1 MAVSKTSVAILA
13 GGQSR
18 RMGQGKAFL
27 PVGDRPVIQRVLW
40 SIADLSDDLLIVTN
54 TPDEYRHL
62 GQRMVSDV
70 YPGKGALG
78 GIYTAIDAARHPHC
92 LVVACDMPFLNTDLL
107 SYLMTLSPD
116 FDVVIPL
123 IEDFPETMHAIYGKA
138 CLEPIERRL
147 FADQLKI
154 ISFFDD
160 VRVHYVPRD
169 EVERYD
175 PTFRSFLNM
184 NTPEDWQ
191 KLQRLAAQE

>member
-1 MAVSKTSVAILA
+1 
-13 GGQSR
+13 
-18 RMGQGKAFL
+18 
-27 PVGDRPVIQRVLW
+27 
-40 SIADLSDDLLIVTN
+40 
-54 TPDEYRHL
+54 
-62 GQRMVSDV
+62 
-70 YPGKGALG
+70 
-78 GIYTAIDAARHPHC
+78 
-92 LVVACDMPFLNTDLL
+92 
-107 SYLMTLSPD
+107 MTLSPD

-184 NTPEDWQ
+184 NTPEDWE